1 MSIEM
6 GQLNKSIPKD
16 ILAIIPARG
25 GSKGIARK
33 NLRLLAGKPLVMYS
47 IEAAKESQWV
57 SRVLVSTDDEEIK
70 SISVTAGAE
79 VPYLR
84 PAKLAADD
92 VHAIEVVLHALS
104 WLREKESY
112 IPDVVVML
120 LPTSPLRC
128 AEAID
133 EAISRFCMQK
143 VPSIV
148 SVARCAQR
156 LVQIRYIRGGALVP
170 VIDLPDPNIQR
181 QDCEPIFAV
190 NGAIYV
196 ASPATIE
203 TFKTFH
209 VPGAIAFEME
219 PRQSVDIDT
228 IHDVELAEYY
238 LDKRRGE
245 N

>member
-1 MSIEM
+1 MSIVM

-16 ILAIIPARG
+16 ILAVIPARG
-25 GSKGIARK
+25 GSKGIPRK
-33 NLRLLAGKPLVMYS
+33 NLRTLAGKPLVMYT
-47 IEAAKESQWV
+47 IEAAKKSQWV

-84 PAKLAADD
+84 PAELATDD

-112 IPDVVVML
+112 IPEVVVML
-120 LPTSPLRC
+120 LPTSPLRR
-128 AEAID
+128 ADAID
-133 EAISRFCMQK
+133 EAIKRFFMLK
-143 VPSIV
+143 VPSVV
-148 SVARCAQR
+148 SVVRCAQR

-170 VIDLPDPNIQR
+170 VMDLPNPNIQR

-203 TFKTFH
+203 TFRTFH
-209 VPGAIAFEME
+209 VPRAIAFEME
-219 PRQSVDIDT
+219 SRHSLDIDT
-228 IHDVELAEYY
+228 VDDLELAEYY
-238 LDKRRGE
+238 LEKRRGE